1 MKKAAIIL
9 LILACLMSMSMVVFA
24 ASAEPSAASGEASGA
39 SSELPTEIP
48 ETAERRITA
57 NLYFDGV
64 SGELN
69 ADGCV
74 YVATAD
80 DQSGVY
86 AKNGAVYTVTG
97 ADFTKPSG
105 ILSTATSFTVPTGEV
120 LWSTTEAGSYGINAV
135 ALAWG
140 EGTVLTLEDC
150 TLHSFN
156 LDENGNPIADDLAII
171 GANGAFATMKGKLVM
186 NNVEIIAAGEGG
198 HGLDVTSDGII
209 EINDS
214 TIVTYGKKASGIT
227 TDQPGGTVLATNV
240 DVLTYKSG
248 SAAVYC
254 DGSSYVLVD
263 GGRLESWVEPAAVVC
278 TDGVLDLFD
287 VELIGHEDAAL
298 NAHFPHSPS
307 TITSEG
313 CVFRSESYSAV
324 TSYAATNMAFTD
336 CEFYPAEGYY
346 IVASIPGEN
355 SSGGISADE
364 ANVTMTDC
372 ELEGGIWADEE
383 NGASLNLILEDTVWN
398 VTMESVLTSFTMD
411 EASQVTGRMLVN
423 GVEMPIVAGTYA
435 NVVILP
441 E

>member
-1 MKKAAIIL
+1 MKKA
-9 LILACLMSMSMVVFA
+9 LACILSLVLVLTMSVGAF
-24 ASAEPSAASGEASGA
+24 ASGEASGDA
-39 SSELPTEIP
+39 SGELPTEIP
-48 ETAERRITA
+48 EAAESRITA
-57 NLYFDGV
+57 NIYLDGIV
-64 SGELN
+64 GEQD
-69 ADGCV
+69 AAGCV
-74 YVATAD
+74 YTATAD

-86 AKNGAVYTVTG
+86 AKNGAVYTVSG
-97 ADFTKPSG
+97 AAFTKPSG

-156 LDENGNPIADDLAII
+156 LDENGAAIPDDLAII
-171 GANGAFATMKGKLVM
+171 GANGAFATMQGKLIM
-186 NNVEIIAAGEGG
+186 NRVEIIAAGEGG

-278 TDGVLDLFD
+278 TDGVLDLID

-307 TITSEG
+307 TITCVG
-313 CVFRSESYSAV
+313 CVFRSEQASAV
-324 TSYAATNMAFTD
+324 TSYAATNMYFTD
-336 CEFYPAEGYY
+336 CEFYPAEGGY
-346 IVASIPGEN
+346 IFASIPGEN

-364 ANVTMTDC
+364 ATVTMTDC
-372 ELEGGIWADEE
+372 ELTGGIWADEE
-383 NGASLNLILEDTVWN
+383 NGASVNLILENTAWTVT
-398 VTMESVLTSFTMD
+398 VESVLTTFEVD
-411 EASQVTGRMLVN
+411 EASQVAGVMLVD
-423 GVEMPIVAGTYA
+423 GVETPIAAGSYA
-435 NVVILP
+435 NVTILP
-441 E
+441 A

>member
-1 MKKAAIIL
+1 MMKKAAAYL
-9 LILACLMSMSMVVFA
+9 LAFLMLLAMSA
-24 ASAEPSAASGEASGA
+24 GAYASGEASGA
-39 SSELPTEIP
+39 SGELPTEIP
-48 ETAERRITA
+48 AAAESRITA
-57 NLYFDGV
+57 NLYLDGV
-64 SGELN
+64 EGEQD
-69 ADGCV
+69 ATGCV
-74 YVATAD
+74 YTATAD

-86 AKNGAVYTVTG
+86 AKNGAVYTVKG
-97 ADFTKPSG
+97 AAFTKPSG

-156 LDENGNPIADDLAII
+156 LDEDGKPIADDLAII

-278 TDGVLDLFD
+278 TDGVLDLYD

-307 TITSEG
+307 TITCEG
-313 CVFRSESYSAV
+313 CVFRSESASAV
-324 TSYAATNMAFTD
+324 TSYAATNMSFTD
-336 CEFYPAEGYY
+336 CEFYPAEGCY

-364 ANVTMTDC
+364 ATVTMKNC
-372 ELEGGIWADEE
+372 ELKGGIWADEA
-383 NGASLNLILEDTVWN
+383 NGASLNLILEDTVWT
-398 VTMESVLTSFTMD
+398 VTMESVLTTFVVD
-411 EASQVTGRMLVN
+411 EASEVTGRMLVD
-423 GVEMPIVAGTYA
+423 GVETPIVAGTYA
-435 NVVILP
+435 DVVILP
-441 E
+441 V

>member
-1 MKKAAIIL
+1 MMKKAAAYL
-9 LILACLMSMSMVVFA
+9 LAFLMLLAMSA
-24 ASAEPSAASGEASGA
+24 GAYASGEASGA
-39 SSELPTEIP
+39 SGELPTEIP
-48 ETAERRITA
+48 AAAESRITA
-57 NLYFDGV
+57 NLYLDGV
-64 SGELN
+64 EGEQD
-69 ADGCV
+69 AAGCV
-74 YVATAD
+74 YSATAD

-86 AKNGAVYTVTG
+86 AKNGAVYTVKG
-97 ADFTKPSG
+97 AAFTKPSG

-156 LDENGNPIADDLAII
+156 LGEDGKPIADDLAII

-287 VELIGHEDAAL
+287 VELIAHEDAAL
-298 NAHFPHSPS
+298 NAHFPHYPS
-307 TITSEG
+307 TITSVG

-336 CEFYPAEGYY
+336 CEFYPAEGHY

-355 SSGGISADE
+355 STGGISADE
-364 ANVTMTDC
+364 ANITMTDC

-383 NGASLNLILEDTVWN
+383 NGASLHLVLEDTDWN
-398 VTMESVLTSFTMD
+398 VTVESVLTSFTLD
-411 EASQVTGRMLVN
+411 EASQVTGRMLVD
-423 GVEMPIVAGTYA
+423 GVETPIAAGTYA